1 MKTGEAQIARAK
13 RYPKDAGAY
22 GGCHDVAVG
31 ESSSFVVFLVPA
43 ASADHETCDKARYS
57 RRGVNH
63 NAPSEVFSAVG
74 CKPAAT
80 PHLPLRVRRQCVE
93 ADAVANELI

>member
-1 MKTGEAQIARAK
+1 MKTGGARIARAK

-22 GGCHDVAVG
+22 GGCDDVAVG

-43 ASADHETCDKARYS
+43 PSADHVACDQARYS
-57 RRGVNH
+57 RRGVNY
-63 NAPSEVFSAVG
+63 NAPGEVFSAVG

-80 PHLPLRVRRQCVE
+80 PHLPLRVRRRCAEVG
-93 ADAVANELI
+93 AVANMLI

>member
-1 MKTGEAQIARAK
+1 MKTGGARIARAK

-22 GGCHDVAVG
+22 GGCDDVAVG

-43 ASADHETCDKARYS
+43 PSADQVACDQARYT

-80 PHLPLRVRRQCVE
+80 PHLPLRVRRRCVE